1 VVVVLINGKPL
12 VLPTELANTSA
23 LVEAFNP
30 GDVGGQAIAELL
42 FGDIEPCGRLPISFP
57 VHSGQ
62 QPTYYNQIRGQHGNR
77 YADLTQEP
85 AFAFGQGLTYS
96 RVEYT
101 DLRLE
106 AGTVRKDGSVR
117 ATVSV
122 ANTGARTAT
131 ETVQWYVR
139 DLVTSVTWADKE
151 LKGFEKVT
159 LSPGESVDVTLD
171 LPVSD
176 CTIVDADGV
185 RVVEQGDFE
194 VLVGPDSR
202 DASLLDAR
210 FAVVA

>member
-1 VVVVLINGKPL
+1 
-12 VLPTELANTSA
+12 
-23 LVEAFNP
+23 
-30 GDVGGQAIAELL
+30 
-42 FGDIEPCGRLPISFP
+42 
-57 VHSGQ
+57 
-62 QPTYYNQIRGQHGNR
+62 
-77 YADLTQEP
+77 
-85 AFAFGQGLTYS
+85 
-96 RVEYT
+96 
-101 DLRLE
+101 
-106 AGTVRKDGSVR
+106 
-117 ATVSV
+117 
-122 ANTGARTAT
+122 
-131 ETVQWYVR
+131 VQWYVR